1 MSFDIIE
8 ILLVEDDPGD
18 VELIKESIRD
28 SKIRLNLNVVSN
40 GDDAIKFLKKE
51 GDFNES
57 QEPDLIILDL
67 NLPRRSGME
76 VLGEVKGNEDLKHIP
91 IIVMTTSDQ
100 DTDIIKSYK
109 LGANSYVTK
118 PLGIDQF
125 AKIVS
130 SIENFW
136 LTVVKLPKRSL

>member
-1 MSFDIIE
+1 MPFDIIE

-18 VELIKESIRD
+18 VELIKESISN
-28 SKIRLNLNVVSN
+28 SKIKLKLNVANN
-40 GDDAIKFLKKE
+40 GEEAISYLKNE
-51 GDFNES
+51 GDYKDS
-57 QEPDLIILDL
+57 SEPDLIILDL
-67 NLPRRSGME
+67 NLPLRSGME
-76 VLGEVKGNEDLKHIP
+76 VLEEVKADDNLKHIP
-91 IIVMTTSDQ
+91 VIVMTTSDQ
-100 DTDIIKSYK
+100 DTDIIKSYR